1 MVGVTKACRPT
12 VGLHPI
18 PTTDPPWPPL
28 SLSHPPPPNSRGNDY
43 VITLQRHASC
53 SRLGFSHS
61 LVFCMG
67 FMSQY
72 CQIDTVNAYLPMLFA
87 TWYNIEQQYDWSVKV
102 SDRVAMVWQPNQLW
116 VLKHQN
122 LSNSDQNLSNQLL
135 SGQLE
140 AKACQN
146 SKI

>member
-43 VITLQRHASC
+43 VIALLCHASC
-53 SRLGFSHS
+53 SSLGFSHS
-61 LVFCMG
+61 LAFYMG
-67 FMSQY
+67 FVLQC
-72 CQIDTVNAYLPMLFA
+72 CQIDTANACVPMFFA
-87 TWYNIEQQYDWSVKV
+87 TWYNIEQYDWSVKV